1 MRFLVTRPQPD
12 CKRTADKLRAA
23 GHVADEAPLLDFQVS
38 PPAPLDL
45 SGVCA
50 VAFSSRRAVSVLAGH
65 PQLAELLDLPVFTV
79 GAATAEACR
88 RAGFADVRSAGGDF
102 AALGRLILRERAGLG
117 PGAVFY
123 PAAQDRSGD
132 LERVLKTGALACRTR
147 VVYRM
152 DPMEKLPSEV
162 VRALSLAAY
171 DGVLVYS
178 RRTAET
184 LVAALHS
191 AGLGAKIPG
200 LKVYAISSHAAAP
213 MREAAQVRVAQAPCE
228 TALLDLVLAEC

>member
-23 GHVADEAPLLDFQVS
+23 GHLADEAPLLEFQVM
-38 PPAPLDL
+38 PPEQLDL
-45 SGVCA
+45 SDICA
-50 VAFSSRRAVSVLAGH
+50 VAFSSRRAVSVLREHSQIG
-65 PQLAELLDLPVFTV
+65 ELLGLPAFTV
-79 GAATAEACR
+79 GEATAEACR
-88 RAGFADVRSAGGDF
+88 LAGFQDVRSAGGDF
-102 AALGRLILRERAGLG
+102 AALGALILRESAGLA

-123 PAAQDRSGD
+123 PAAHDRAGD
-132 LERVLKTGALACRTR
+132 LESFLKTGNLACRTQ

-152 DPMEKLPSEV
+152 DPAEKLPAGIVSG
-162 VRALSLAAY
+162 LSGAIY

-184 LVAALHS
+184 LLSLLKASGLDGAA
-191 AGLGAKIPG
+191 PG
-200 LKVYAISSHAAAP
+200 LKIYAISSHAAEPLAGF
-213 MREAAQVRVAQAPCE
+213 MRVHVASAPCE